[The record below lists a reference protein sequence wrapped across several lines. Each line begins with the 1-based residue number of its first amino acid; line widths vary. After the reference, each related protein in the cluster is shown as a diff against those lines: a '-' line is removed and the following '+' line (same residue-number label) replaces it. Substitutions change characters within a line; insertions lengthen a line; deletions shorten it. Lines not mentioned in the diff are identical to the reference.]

1 MEVSFPHET
10 KKLQA
15 GLDDHKS
22 HAAAYDAE
30 GDIQKPEENDIFYV
44 PKPFKTKRSH
54 LFSPRIK
61 LCSYIE
67 TLVIWAG
74 SALYSFAL
82 HFRILV
88 FCI

>member
-22 HAAAYDAE
+22 HAASNDAE
-30 GDIQKPEENDIFYV
+30 GDIQKPEENAIFYV

-54 LFSPRIK
+54 LCSPRIK
-61 LCSYIE
+61 FYSYIE
-67 TLVIWAG
+67 TLVIWAR
-74 SALYSFAL
+74 SALYSVAL
-82 HFRILV
+82 D
-88 FCI
+88 FCV